1 MEGASLSTNK
11 KTLQLYWKQ
20 VRKHKTSFFLMLFCI
35 PFGVFFIDTL
45 LPFFLSQA
53 IGGLTEKHTVIT
65 QTNLLY
71 AGIVGLFGAVVNFIG
86 FQAMTRHEADVIA
99 DLREDTFNKLINKDH
114 EFFSNQKI
122 GAMTSRF
129 IDFVRSE
136 VTIQDLA
143 IIRTF
148 GFILSVGGGVIIL
161 ASQSIIAA
169 GIVIVLIA
177 VLAIQIRWS
186 VKKRTPWRLER
197 KELVSEI
204 HGAVADSLTNNVIVK
219 TFAAET
225 REITHLNKLTDRF
238 RKIYKKDIGFVAAE
252 GSARVAIMTVV
263 QVIAISA
270 AASMASSGAITLATA
285 IFMLAYLQRIGSQL
299 FILSD
304 IINGYDQAFLDAA
317 PMTEMLDQVDT
328 ITDKPAA
335 KKLVLHNATISFDAV
350 SYHYSDSDENVLQEL
365 NLTIPAGQKVGLVGH
380 SGAGKTTITQLL
392 LRFADVSDGSITI
405 NGQDLREVTQTS
417 LRKNIAYVPQEPM
430 LFHRS
435 LRENIAYGLPNA
447 TDEQITA
454 AAQKAYASEFIDRLP
469 DGLATTVGERGVKL
483 SGGQRQRIAIARA
496 ILKDAPIL
504 VLDEATSALDSE
516 SEKLIQQSL
525 KTLMKNRTSIV
536 IAHRLSTIA
545 KLDRIIVL
553 EQGRIIEDG
562 THAELLEQNGIYA
575 KLWRHQSG
583 GFIEE

>member
-1 MEGASLSTNK
+1 MSTNK

-20 VRKHKTSFFLMLFCI
+20 VRKHRVSFFLMVFCI

-53 IGGLTEKHTVIT
+53 IGGLTEKHAAVT
-65 QTNLLY
+65 QANLIY
-71 AGIVGLFGAVVNFIG
+71 AAIIGLFGAIVNFIG

-99 DLREDTFNKLINKDH
+99 DLRESTFNELINKDH

-148 GFILSVGGGVIIL
+148 GFVLSVGGGVIIL
-161 ASQSIIAA
+161 ASQSLIAA
-169 GIVIVLIA
+169 GIVILLIA
-177 VLAIQIRWS
+177 ILAVQIRWS

-219 TFAAET
+219 TFAAEK
-225 REITHLNKLTDRF
+225 REMKHLTVMTDRF

-252 GSARVAIMTVV
+252 GSARVAIMTIV
-263 QVIAISA
+263 QIIAISI

-317 PMTEMLDQVDT
+317 PMTEMLDQADV
-328 ITDKPAA
+328 ITNRPAA
-335 KKLVLHNATISFDAV
+335 KKLQLHDATISFNDV
-350 SYHYSDSDENVLQEL
+350 SYHYSDSDENVLHNL
-365 NLTIPAGQKVGLVGH
+365 SLTIPAGQKVGLVGH

-405 NGQDLREVTQTS
+405 SGQDLRDITQSS
-417 LRKNIAYVPQEPM
+417 LRENIAYVPQEPM

-435 LRENIAYGLPNA
+435 LRENIAYGRPNA
-447 TDEQITA
+447 TDEEIRDA
-454 AAQKAYASEFIDRLP
+454 AHKAYANEFIDRLP
-469 DGLATTVGERGVKL
+469 DGLDTTVGERGVKL

-525 KTLMKNRTSIV
+525 KTLMQDRTSIV

-553 EQGRIIEDG
+553 EQGNIVEDG
-562 THAELLEQNGIYA
+562 THTELLEHGGIYA
-575 KLWRHQSG
+575 KLWNHQSG